1 MVPSIFDRNVFG
13 DLLDDPFERNFF
25 GGLNPLYGKHAKGL
39 MRADVKEFS
48 DRYELCIDLPGCK
61 KDQIDLQLRDGYL
74 TVSAAKGLHR
84 LDQSGEGRYLHQE
97 CYTGACSRTFHV
109 GSVKEEDVKARYEDG
124 VLTVSIPKSDGEAAK
139 KENKIAI
146 E

>member
-1 MVPSIFDRNVFG
+1 MLPTVFHEDLFDRFFG
-13 DLLDDPFERNFF
+13 DPFEMMPR
-25 GGLNPLYGKHAKGL
+25 GGHDPLYGKHAKGL

-61 KDQIDLQLRDGYL
+61 KDQIDLELQDGYL

-109 GSVKEEDVKARYEDG
+109 GSVKEEDVKAKYEDG
-124 VLTVSIPKSDGEAAK
+124 VLTVTIPKSDGEAAK
-139 KENKIAI
+139 KDNKIAI